1 MSPTM
6 LDRLK
11 SLPLTIVLTVLI
23 WMYAEAKFTSTQ
35 ENVSLTIKPVSPTGE
50 MVLSAFDPGEKRFQ
64 GTVNVVVTLEGPT
77 NQIDRIYQES
87 LGSVAAEEEFSPLRY
102 VPVAETLKLGTDN
115 QVDTV
120 AALNGLSYFRKRG
133 VTVTSAKPARIR
145 LEEDHLEQV
154 TRPVD
159 FHPSFAVDHYVA
171 TPDQVVVKVPTGLLA
186 EIGGADRLSVSASPV
201 GDVTAL
207 MPGTQQT
214 VAVRYEV
221 DYPGVGGAEEKD
233 DRISVAPAQGTVAL
247 VLPRRQQE
255 TAVLPA
261 VPVWVSGPP
270 GVLGKYDVSV
280 KPAALRVAVTGLSGA
295 VKGLRERMAGGDAT
309 GGVRAYLDVAPE
321 DSVGAVLH
329 RRVRFMLPEGLMVQA
344 GADRVE
350 VEFKLV
356 ERAAG
361 TRPG

>member
-23 WMYAEAKFTSTQ
+23 WMYAEARFTATQ
-35 ENVSLTIKPVSPTGE
+35 ENVSLTIKPVSPTAD
-50 MVLSAFDPGEKRFQ
+50 MVLSAFDPADKRFQ

-87 LGSVAAEEEFSPLRY
+87 VGTVTADEDFSALAYRPAAEG
-102 VPVAETLKLGTDN
+102 LKPGADN

-120 AALNGLSYFRKRG
+120 SVLNGLSYFRKRG

-145 LEEDHLEQV
+145 LEEDPLSLV
-154 TRPVD
+154 ARPVD
-159 FHPSFAVDHYVA
+159 FHPAFAVDHYVA
-171 TPDQVVVKVPTGLLA
+171 TPDQVTVKIPSELLA
-186 EIGGADRLSVSASPV
+186 EIGGADRISVSATPIQDLTTLV
-201 GDVTAL
+201 
-207 MPGTQQT
+207 PGAQQT
-214 VAVRYEV
+214 VAVRYVVEYSNNGEGSER
-221 DYPGVGGAEEKD
+221 DE
-233 DRISVAPAQGTVAL
+233 RISVSPAQGTVL
-247 VLPRRQQE
+247 VTLPPRQQE

-270 GVLGKYDVSV
+270 GVLGKYDVNV
-280 KPAALRVAVTGLSGA
+280 KPAALRVSVTGAAAA
-295 VKGLRERMAGGDAT
+295 VRGLRGRLGADAT

-321 DSVGAVLH
+321 DAAGVALH
-329 RRVRFMLPEGLMVQA
+329 RRVRFMLPEGLTVQA

-356 ERAAG
+356 ERAAA
-361 TRPG
+361 TRPAG